1 MANYTQETRPMA
13 VTTPLGKDVLLL
25 VGFAGQEAISHLF
38 DFQLDLIAENKTD
51 ISFDQLLGQK
61 IAIGLKLPDGKER
74 YFSGICSR
82 FSQGQR
88 DETFTHYRMEVVPQF
103 WLLTRRVQS
112 RIFQHMSVPDIL
124 KKVLTGLDFA
134 FELHGT
140 FQPRDYCVQYRESD
154 FAFASRL
161 MEEEGIY
168 YFFKHS
174 ADGHKMVLANSP
186 QSHADVPGATQVIYE
201 EVIGGNRPEDR
212 VHEWEVSQEIRP
224 GKYTLW
230 DHCFELPGKHLEAD
244 RMILDKVQVGMV
256 NHALKVGGNDKL
268 EIYDYPGGYAERFDG
283 ISPGGGERPADVQ
296 KIFEDNKRTVEIRMQ
311 QEALPGL
318 VIDGTGSC
326 RQFVAGHKF
335 TLERHFNADGPYVIT
350 RVEHQGNLP
359 GSYSSGGDGAFTY
372 SNNFQCIPLSL
383 PYRPLRTTPRP
394 VVEGTQTAVVVG
406 PAGEEIFTDK
416 YGRVK
421 VQFHWDRQ
429 GKHNADSSCWI
440 RVAQAYAGKGWGSIC
455 VPRIGQEV
463 IVDFLEGNP
472 DCPIITGRVYN
483 AEQMPPYALP
493 ANQTQSGIKT
503 RSSLGGTPENFNE
516 IRFEDKKGSE
526 MLTVHAEKD
535 QAIGVEHDEAH
546 WVGHDR
552 TKTIDHDETSHIKHD
567 RTETVDNNETI
578 SIGNNRT
585 ESVGGNETIAV
596 AKNRART
603 VSQNETVTVSLT
615 RTHTVGVN
623 EAITVGAAQEVS
635 VGGFRTV
642 TVGAYQAVTVGG
654 YQAVT
659 VGANHSETIGSDRN
673 ASVGKNIAFKAG
685 QNFGADAGQSATI
698 KCGKN
703 LLLEAGDEIMMR
715 TGDASIYLKKDGT
728 VEIQGKDITL
738 KATGKINEKA
748 DGDITIKGSKINAN

>member
-38 DFQLDLIAENKTD
+38 DFQLDLIAENQTD

-61 IAIGLKLPDGKER
+61 VAVRLTLPEGKEGH
-74 YFSGICSR
+74 FSGICSR

-174 ADGHKMVLANSP
+174 ADGHKMVLGNSP

-201 EVIGGNRPEDR
+201 EAIGGTRPEDR
-212 VHEWEVSQEIRP
+212 IYEWEVSQEIRP

-244 RMILDKVQVGMV
+244 RMILDKVQVGKV

-350 RVEHQGNLP
+350 RVEHQGNLE
-359 GSYSSGGDGAFTY
+359 GSYSSGGEGAFTY

-440 RVAQAYAGKGWGSIC
+440 RVAQAYSGKGWGSIC

-483 AEQMPPYALP
+483 AETMPPYPLP
-493 ANQTQSGIKT
+493 AGKMVSGLKSNST
-503 RSSLGGTPENFNE
+503 PGGGGYNE
-516 IRFEDKKGSE
+516 FIMNDTKGKELIQIHGQFDMDS
-526 MLTVHAEKD
+526 T
-535 QAIGVEHDEAH
+535 VEHDLREH
-546 WVGHDR
+546 VLNNRSRDVTNNETITIGVDRKETVGSNE
-552 TKTIDHDETSHIKHD
+552 TIAIGAN
-567 RTETVDNNETI
+567 RTETVGKNE
-578 SIGNNRT
+578 SIT
-585 ESVGGNETIAV
+585 V
-596 AKNRART
+596 A
-603 VSQNETVTVSLT
+603 LT
-615 RTHTVGVN
+615 RTRMVGVN
-623 EAITVGAAQEVS
+623 ESVTVGAAQEI
-635 VGGFRTV
+635 
-642 TVGAYQAVTVGG
+642 TVGG
-654 YQAVT
+654 LRAVT
-659 VGANHSETIGSDRN
+659 VGAAQTITVGASETESYGSNHTQSVGGGQAVTVAKDGTYAIGGGRST
-673 ASVGKNIAFKAG
+673 SVGKDDSLKVAKKLII
-685 QNFGADAGQSATI
+685 DAGEEIII
-698 KCGKN
+698 K
-703 LLLEAGDEIMMR
+703 
-715 TGDASIYLKKDGT
+715 TGDASIAMKKDGS
-728 VEIQGKDITL
+728 ILIKGKDIVVQGS
-738 KATGKINEKA
+738 GKITEKA
-748 DGDITIKGSKINAN
+748 DGDFVIKGSKVGIN